1 MNDYV
6 SVVKTQDSL
15 SVCLYIEHDKLLS
28 IGERM
33 NELNEN
39 AYMNGYN
46 WEAFFNYYL
55 PEYHPEICIDM
66 QTDPEA
72 GMYVA
77 WYELNTE
84 NEKKAEKFVEIIKN
98 LIENEDKLYEI
109 IQNKGDAIE
118 WD

>member
-1 MNDYV
+1 MSDYAKILKHDNRI
-6 SVVKTQDSL
+6 SI
-15 SVCLYIEHDKLLS
+15 CFYIEQKRILE
-28 IGERM
+28 IGEKI

-55 PEYHPEICIDM
+55 PTYFPDVAVNME
-66 QTDPEA
+66 TDPEA

-77 WYELNTE
+77 YYELTNE
-84 NEKKAEKFVEIIKN
+84 NEKRVEKFLSLIEN
-98 LIENEDKLYEI
+98 LIENENKLLDLIKNE
-109 IQNKGDAIE
+109 GEFIE

>member
-6 SVVKTQDSL
+6 SIVKTQKSL
-15 SVCLYIEHDKLLS
+15 SVCLYVEQDKLLS

-55 PEYHPEICIDM
+55 PKYHPEVCLDM
-66 QTDPEA
+66 QTDSEA

-77 WYELNTE
+77 YYRLNIE
-84 NEKKAEKFVEIIKN
+84 NEKRAEKFVEIIID
-98 LIENEDKLYEI
+98 LIENENKLYKI
-109 IQNKGDAIE
+109 IQNEGDAIE

>member
-1 MNDYV
+1 MSDYV
-6 SVVKTQDSL
+6 SIVKTQNSL
-15 SVCLYIEHDKLLS
+15 SVCLNIEHDKLLS
-28 IGERM
+28 IGGRM

-55 PEYHPEICIDM
+55 PKYHPEICINM

-77 WYELNTE
+77 YYEINAE
-84 NEKKAEKFVEIIKN
+84 NEKRAKKFVEIIID
-98 LIENEDKLYEI
+98 LIENENKLYEI
-109 IQNKGDAIE
+109 IQNEGGAIE